1 MLSDVEMKRLNENV
15 VSIYQEMELDM
26 LNKLGTFLSRNDK
39 IGGTAKWYIKKL
51 EEISNLNGDLVK
63 TVSQYTS
70 KTEEAIRSMLEE
82 ACIANFSSFHKE
94 NEISLSKLKENFYVQ
109 EQIDYFANDVGRN
122 LSKIRTNTINATK
135 EEYLR
140 IVDKATLETS
150 SGVKSFSESIT
161 DSLKEL
167 AEKGISGQKYERSNG
182 DVVEY
187 SAEGLVRRDTITAV
201 FNIANKCF
209 VDQAKTLGIEY
220 VYVSQHL
227 GARTSDK
234 SKIANHAG
242 WQGKIY
248 KLNGSDEKYGNLVE
262 ETGYGDI
269 EGLGGVNCRHRISAA
284 TEDMKLP
291 DRIDEEKNAEME
303 KIFKRQRA
311 MERILRS
318 WKRKMAL
325 MKASGNEEEYKKA
338 KYKVEEWSSALD
350 KYTKENNIRRDF
362 SRERE
367 MHQ

>member
-26 LNKLGTFLSRNDK
+26 LNKLGTFLNRNDK

-70 KTEEAIRSMLEE
+70 KTEEAIRNMLEE
-82 ACIANFSSFHKE
+82 ACIANFTSSNKE
-94 NEISLSKLKENFYVQ
+94 NEISLNKLKENFYVQ

-122 LSKIRTNTINATK
+122 MSKIRTNTINATK

-161 DSLKEL
+161 DSLQEL
-167 AEKGISGQKYERSNG
+167 ADKGITGQKYERSNG
-182 DVVEY
+182 DIVEY

-227 GARTSDK
+227 GARTSET

-248 KLNGSDEKYGNLVE
+248 KLNGSNEKYGNLVE

-291 DRIDEEKNAEME
+291 SRIDEEKNAEME

-318 WKRKMAL
+318 WKRREAL
-325 MKASGNEEEYKKA
+325 MKSCGNQEEYKKA
-338 KYKVEEWSSALD
+338 KNKVTEWSNKLD
-350 KYTKENNIRRDF
+350 KFTKANGVRRDF